1 MVHVLFTVNIFCL
14 SAPMVVVLTF
24 FHKLFFLTCVAKN
37 LHKYLPHCFL
47 LSIQKVLPMSS
58 FLCYSNPQWGMDFK
72 IILCE
77 TAFFDQLPGCFWN
90 YYARKESLHVLRDNR
105 AQCQAHTCFLVSDGA
120 FVLVLPADRPACS
133 FSSSCRHLQLHHEVY
148 CPGLRPWHWGPSRRG
163 VWWWVCGE
171 SPLHTPTVTP
181 LHHWVTSA

>member
-1 MVHVLFTVNIFCL
+1 MICGPIVGPQPKNSIAIEIPVCFSVHLMVHVLFTVNIFCL

-58 FLCYSNPQWGMDFK
+58 FLCYSNPQRGMDFK

-77 TAFFDQLPGCFWN
+77 TAFLTSFQAAFETTTLEKRACMF
-90 YYARKESLHVLRDNR
+90 YVITEHSARRTR
-105 AQCQAHTCFLVSDGA
+105 AS
-120 FVLVLPADRPACS
+120 
-133 FSSSCRHLQLHHEVY
+133 
-148 CPGLRPWHWGPSRRG
+148 
-163 VWWWVCGE
+163 
-171 SPLHTPTVTP
+171 
-181 LHHWVTSA
+181 